1 MGLHSRPRVIL
12 SSASA
17 RGRPGPVA
25 TRGTTLAVKIA
36 SVLPVIAATID
47 RGQISA
53 TTARVLVDQNS
64 AGFVITFLTFGIFMV
79 GVGLAVLDSG
89 VLGRVAGWL
98 AVVIESAFAVS
109 FDVNPVSFLRRA
121 LAGLRAPRRYAR
133 ER

>member
-1 MGLHSRPRVIL
+1 M
-12 SSASA
+12 
-17 RGRPGPVA
+17 
-25 TRGTTLAVKIA
+25 
-36 SVLPVIAATID
+36 
-47 RGQISA
+47 
-53 TTARVLVDQNS
+53 DQNS

-79 GVGLAVLDSG
+79 GVGLAILDSG

-109 FDVNPVSFLRRA
+109 FDVNPVPFLRRA